1 MSSFMDIKDR
11 VKRKAVIK
19 DYISTVKRLKRR
31 YEDEKLGSLARQA
44 ELEEQWEPIVKS
56 QDRVT
61 EKITKELEPIKD
73 EIVNLRESLEH
84 QPQAGPSSSSSDDL
98 GPRAKRFINRNK
110 VQDPTLDRSFG
121 IRYTIAQNGPVI
133 GNTPITFRGDDI
145 VIGNKVYIGT
155 RGLWSLITD
164 KYEKQIDQANPTDV
178 DHEQYRDILLQT
190 RVLYKNYNPNS
201 GSPRSSVSWKWKEIL
216 QPVWNGIKRV
226 AEKRQED
233 EGSTSSED
241 DYETGDEEGGS
252 IIPGCLVFLK
262 RNGACCCVKKKG
274 KGLYLESSH
283 DDIQAPPE
291 DGLYIQTPS
300 CNLYRG
306 KGLRRKMPL
315 LNVLA

>member
-1 MSSFMDIKDR
+1 M
-11 VKRKAVIK
+11 
-19 DYISTVKRLKRR
+19 
-31 YEDEKLGSLARQA
+31 ARQA
-44 ELEEQWEPIVKS
+44 ELEEQWEPVVKS

-121 IRYTIAQNGPVI
+121 IRYTIAQSGPVI

-178 DHEQYRDILLQT
+178 DYEQYAGILQQT
-190 RVLYKNYNPNS
+190 HVLYKKYNPKS
-201 GSPRSSVSWKWKEIL
+201 RSPRSSGSWKWKEIL
-216 QPVWNGIKRV
+216 QPIWDTFKRTMR
-226 AEKRQED
+226 KRQWEE
-233 EGSTSSED
+233 EGSTSEEETE
-241 DYETGDEEGGS
+241 YETGDEDGGS
-252 IIPGCLVFLK
+252 IIPGCRVFLK

-306 KGLRRKMPL
+306 KGLLRKMPL
-315 LNVLA
+315 LNILA